1 MTYSQQLKEIPT
13 IREREIEL
21 RLSDADCERITEFC
35 ERYGLTLS
43 ELLRSFIG
51 DLVDGTHSNGSDERM
66 YAQEW
71 LDNSRSNFSNRK
83 SLLYYLFTN
92 GSIDDLIDTL
102 NDIRIVKKEVE
113 ACEKHKDAEDLAE
126 AKMDLKLYEEELE
139 NMLWDYMNDNNPTAN
154 IQQEIQD
161 CIEWKNQR
169 DKFVGLK

>member
-1 MTYSQQLKEIPT
+1 MNCSQRSKEIST
-13 IREREIEL
+13 IRERKIEL

-35 ERYGLTLS
+35 GRYGLTLS

-66 YAQEW
+66 YAEEW
-71 LDNSRSNFSNRK
+71 LDNSWNNISNKK
-83 SLLYYLFTN
+83 SLLFYMFNVNSL
-92 GSIDDLIDTL
+92 DDLVDILD
-102 NDIRIVKKEVE
+102 DIRIEKKAVE
-113 ACEKHKDAEDLAE
+113 ESEKNHDVEDLAE
-126 AKMDLKLYEEELE
+126 AKMNLKVYEEALE
-139 NMLWDYMNDNNPTAN
+139 NMLWDYMNDNPTAN